1 MASRTRMSSRPR
13 GGRVDGQQ
21 VGRRVQGGADINVVA
36 HLLRRGQAVAAANAG
51 CVDLACAERVE
62 GRLVFHLAVRDLVQ
76 LRLLAPPVLVG
87 HEGGR
92 AGFEVDA
99 FHLERARSPLGVDLL
114 EVGVHEGV
122 GVLDLR
128 RHQGVE
134 ETLPPRVRLFEGDH
148 GLLVVITALHGLDQL
163 VAVGGVDLDIR
174 VGAVVE
180 LEGVLVGRPV
190 DRGAVVVLGLRVD
203 GVGDHGLAVD
213 DLVLHVRQV
222 RRVRV
227 VRAVAVEQRELRVV
241 LGPQGAGV
249 QVHVRVEHVLLL
261 GDLGDGEGQFA
272 AVLDLVP
279 LHRVVVASGL
289 DLELVAVVGGVVG
302 LGVGGLLVTACGR
315 ALGVVVRGAGGENER
330 DGREASESRDA
341 EAFAHVRFLS

>member
-51 CVDLACAERVE
+51 RVDLARAERVE

-148 GLLVVITALHGLDQL
+148 GLLVVVAALDGLDQL

-180 LEGVLVGRPV
+180 LEGVLVCRPV

-241 LGPQGAGV
+241 L
-249 QVHVRVEHVLLL
+249 
-261 GDLGDGEGQFA
+261 GQFA